1 MLTPV
6 LVFLFGWVVGSIV
19 VAANPSP
26 YFAALGLVFVAGMG
40 GSVMLLH
47 GASYLCFVLL
57 LVYLGGM
64 LVVFAYTSAMAADPY
79 PETLG
84 SLGVLKGLVVYLS
97 AAFVVS
103 VFLWRGWVAESG
115 DFAFDVDELVISRG
129 DAEGVAY
136 MFLEGG
142 WMLMMCGWALLLTLF
157 VVIELIRGPS
167 RGALRAVRLFFMG
180 RPVYL

>member
-1 MLTPV
+1 MLTSV
-6 LVFLFGWVVGSIV
+6 LLFLFGWVVGSIV

-40 GSVMLLH
+40 GSVLLLH

-84 SLGVLKGLVVYLS
+84 SLGVLKGLVVYSS
-97 AAFVVS
+97 ALFVMCI
-103 VFLWRGWVAESG
+103 FLWRGWAAESG
-115 DFAFDVDELVISRG
+115 DFAFEGDALSMSRG
-129 DAEGVAY
+129 DVEGVAFMY
-136 MFLEGG
+136 SAGG
-142 WMLMMCGWALLLTLF
+142 WTLMMCGWGLLLALF
-157 VVIELIRGPS
+157 VVMELIRGPS
-167 RGALRAVRLFFMG
+167 RGALRAH
-180 RPVYL
+180 